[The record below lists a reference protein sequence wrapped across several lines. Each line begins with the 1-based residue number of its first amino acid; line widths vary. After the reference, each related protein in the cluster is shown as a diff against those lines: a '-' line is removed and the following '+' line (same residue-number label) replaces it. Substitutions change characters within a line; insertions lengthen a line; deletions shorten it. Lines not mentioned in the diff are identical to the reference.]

1 LQDEIQIDVRVV
13 KGGISAVNQLVTWYL

>member
-13 KGGISAVNQLVTWYL
+13 KGGISAVNQLVTGYL